1 MIRRSI
7 LIPALSNAELR
18 PAVFLDR
25 DGTLTR
31 YVGFVLEPA
40 QLCLESGSVE
50 SIKRLRDAGFAV
62 VMVTNQSAVGRGML
76 TEARLADI
84 HRELLWQL
92 DAADAPIDGIY
103 YCPDRP
109 SECSE
114 TVIESH
120 DRKPGPGMLLQ
131 AARDLQLDLA
141 QSWMIGDRMS
151 DVLAGI
157 NAGCRGSIRVRTGLE
172 PPELP
177 SVSAACRPDFA
188 TVDEI
193 GAATDVVLGDRDH
206 QAA

>member
-7 LIPALSNAELR
+7 LIPAPSHMEAR

-31 YVGFVLEPA
+31 YAGFVLEPS
-40 QLCLESGSVE
+40 QLRLESGSVE
-50 SIKRLRDAGFAV
+50 SIVRLRAAGFAV
-62 VMVTNQSAVGRGML
+62 VVVTNQSAIGRGMM
-76 TEARLADI
+76 TEAQLADV

-92 DAADAPIDGIY
+92 DAADALIDAIY
-103 YCPDRP
+103 YCP
-109 SECSE
+109 ECPTESNE
-114 TVIESH
+114 TVVESN

-131 AARDLQLDLA
+131 AADELHLDLA

-157 NAGCRGSIRVRTGLE
+157 NAGCRGSVRVRTGLE
-172 PPELP
+172 PP
-177 SVSAACRPDFA
+177 SAPA
-188 TVDEI
+188 TSASDIETVENI
-193 GAATDVVLGDRDH
+193 VGATDVVLGECGH